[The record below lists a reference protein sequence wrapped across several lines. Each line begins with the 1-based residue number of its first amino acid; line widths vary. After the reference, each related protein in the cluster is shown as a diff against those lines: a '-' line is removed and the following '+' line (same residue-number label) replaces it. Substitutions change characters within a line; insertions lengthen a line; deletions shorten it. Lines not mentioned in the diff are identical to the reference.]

1 MRDGGGAAIAI
12 FTASKHMPTETSH
25 QITLQGVVYQLDV
38 ALERFVILNFC
49 LLLCYLIAS
58 IIFIQYGTVY
68 PECNFQLT
76 NLGNLSSK
84 KFLRWYWPS

>member
-38 ALERFVILNFC
+38 ALERFVLYYWIFVC
-49 LLLCYLIAS
+49 LLCYLINCTNIAH
-58 IIFIQYGTVY
+58 TV
-68 PECNFQLT
+68 
-76 NLGNLSSK
+76 
-84 KFLRWYWPS
+84 